1 MVFALTGRVHAQGVT
16 EVSLRPAATV
26 ARGAAVRLGDVAKI
40 SGPEAERLGA
50 VVVVPAPA
58 KPERESAGGAGVG
71 SAQRSISLEDV
82 RRAVER
88 AGINVSRVTFSGS
101 TCATRERT
109 VGAESQGPSSGAL
122 GSDAASPA
130 TGKVESAKPD
140 GKREFAS
147 VSLDGPPTVRTLI
160 ARRLGALYAVEP
172 EGLRLRISESRPAEA
187 ALLAERVDDGRRYE
201 VTPGGSSLSGRL
213 SVRVDVYEGD
223 RLAESASISVEA
235 LVARAVCIVSTGVS
249 RGDVVTEAD
258 VTIETR
264 WLSPAADTPP
274 HPSVVIGQSARRRL
288 EPGRVVTDDDVRA
301 AVMVERG
308 EEVSVHT
315 LSGSVVLKSK
325 ARAMAQ
331 GRQGDAIEV
340 RREGA
345 ARSFTARVSERG
357 VVVVALD
364 AADPDAAAFHNDPK
378 GEGGS
383 ARKTGTPRPRGETPA
398 RVPPPAVPKPRT
410 RATR

>member
-1 MVFALTGRVHAQGVT
+1 
-16 EVSLRPAATV
+16 
-26 ARGAAVRLGDVAKI
+26 
-40 SGPEAERLGA
+40 
-50 VVVVPAPA
+50 
-58 KPERESAGGAGVG
+58 
-71 SAQRSISLEDV
+71 
-82 RRAVER
+82 
-88 AGINVSRVTFSGS
+88 INVSRVTFSGS
-101 TCATRERT
+101 ACATHERAEGT
-109 VGAESQGPSSGAL
+109 EAPGPVGGVVGAE
-122 GSDAASPA
+122 AAGTAP
-130 TGKVESAKPD
+130 GKVESARVD

-160 ARRLGALYAVEP
+160 ARRLCALYAVEP

-213 SVRVDVYEGD
+213 PVRVDVYEGD

-235 LVARAVCIVSTGVS
+235 LVARAVCIVATGVG

-274 HPSVVIGQSARRRL
+274 HPTVVIGQSARRRL

-331 GRQGDAIEV
+331 GRQGDLIEV

-364 AADPDAAAFHNDPK
+364 AADPDTATFHNDSK
-378 GEGGS
+378 GEGS
-383 ARKTGTPRPRGETPA
+383 AARTTSKPRPRSETPA